1 MTLISYI
8 FVEGQRPH
16 IQQPKEVS
24 VWLLFVPRAPD
35 RYPRGA
41 GISPHPQVCSRS
53 SITSS
58 NSWGAPAF
66 GSGQWSNS
74 YPADLYET
82 GDNVVLE
89 MAVPGVQVQDLD
101 VSIEGRQLTISGTF
115 PNFSENEERR
125 YWLQT
130 IPRGQFSRTV
140 SLPAGVDVDSVDARV
155 HEGLLTL
162 TLPKA
167 VSARSRKIEI
177 TNG

>member
-1 MTLISYI
+1 MAIVRAQSA
-8 FVEGQRPH
+8 RPV
-16 IQQPKEVS
+16 PTRGWDLS
-24 VWLLFVPRAPD
+24 SPAGLFEEFN
-35 RYPRGA
+35 
-41 GISPHPQVCSRS
+41 HLFEQL
-53 SITSS
+53 
-58 NSWGAPAF
+58 GAPAF

-82 GDNVVLE
+82 GENVVLE

-101 VSIEGRQLTISGTF
+101 VSIEGRQLTISGTL
-115 PNFSENEERR
+115 PNVTNNDERR

-140 SLPAGVDVDSVDARV
+140 SLPAGVDLDKVEARV

-162 TLPKA
+162 TMPKA
-167 VSARSRKIEI
+167 ASARSRKIEI

>member
-1 MTLISYI
+1 MAIVRAQSA
-8 FVEGQRPH
+8 RPV
-16 IQQPKEVS
+16 PTRGWDLS
-24 VWLLFVPRAPD
+24 SPASLFEEFN
-35 RYPRGA
+35 
-41 GISPHPQVCSRS
+41 HLFEQL
-53 SITSS
+53 
-58 NSWGAPAF
+58 GAPAF
-66 GSGQWSNS
+66 GSAGWANS

-82 GDNVVLE
+82 GDNIVLE

-167 VSARSRKIEI
+167 ASARSRKIEI

>member
-1 MTLISYI
+1 MAIVRAQSA
-8 FVEGQRPH
+8 RPV
-16 IQQPKEVS
+16 PTRGWDLS
-24 VWLLFVPRAPD
+24 SPAGLFEEFN
-35 RYPRGA
+35 
-41 GISPHPQVCSRS
+41 HLFEQL
-53 SITSS
+53 
-58 NSWGAPAF
+58 GAPAL

-74 YPADLYET
+74 YPADLFET

-101 VSIEGRQLTISGTF
+101 VSIEGRQLTISGTL
-115 PNFSENEERR
+115 PNVSDNEERR

-140 SLPAGVDVDSVDARV
+140 SLPAGVDLDNVEARV

-162 TLPKA
+162 TMPKA
-167 VSARSRKIEI
+167 ASAKARKIEI

>member
-1 MTLISYI
+1 L
-8 FVEGQRPH
+8 
-16 IQQPKEVS
+16 
-24 VWLLFVPRAPD
+24 
-35 RYPRGA
+35 
-41 GISPHPQVCSRS
+41 
-53 SITSS
+53 
-58 NSWGAPAF
+58 
-66 GSGQWSNS
+66 SNS
-74 YPADLYET
+74 YPADLFET

-115 PNFSENEERR
+115 PNFSEKEERR

-140 SLPAGVDVDSVDARV
+140 SLPAGVDLDNVDARV

-162 TLPKA
+162 TMPKA
-167 VSARSRKIEI
+167 ASAKARKIEI